1 MNPGPLP
8 ARVPRRG
15 DAGFTLVEL
24 LIVMVVVG
32 ILAAIAVPALVMQR
46 RKAYEASAKS
56 DVRAITREVFAQF
69 VDDQGP
75 LTVTGSAGTWTMR
88 RNGVTVATGALSEH
102 NVVSPTSEIT
112 AAGDFCLS
120 VRNTKVD
127 AQFWTA
133 DDVGLRAG
141 DCPP

>member
-1 MNPGPLP
+1 MDPGRLP
-8 ARVPRRG
+8 ARLPRRG

-24 LIVMVVVG
+24 LVVMVVVG
-32 ILAAIAVPALVMQR
+32 ILAGIAVPALLMQR
-46 RKAYEASAKS
+46 RKAYETSAKS
-56 DVRAITREVFAQF
+56 DVRAITREMLAQF
-69 VDDQGP
+69 VDGSGA
-75 LTVTGSAGTWTMR
+75 LTVSGSAGTWTMR

-102 NVVSPTSEIT
+102 NVVSPSSSIT